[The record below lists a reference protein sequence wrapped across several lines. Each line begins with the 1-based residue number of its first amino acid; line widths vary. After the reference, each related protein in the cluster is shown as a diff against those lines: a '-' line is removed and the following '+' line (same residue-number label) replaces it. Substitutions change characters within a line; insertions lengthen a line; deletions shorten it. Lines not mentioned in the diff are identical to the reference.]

1 MIEPSLAEHVVAT
14 AFAALLVHQLGVPV
28 PAFPVLIW
36 AGAVASGDTLRLSQV
51 FLVTTLAGTV
61 GNLPWYWA
69 GRRYGHRVLKLVC
82 RITLSPDSCVRQ
94 TETIFERRGP
104 VMLVIARFLPGFETV
119 APPLAGALRVALPA
133 FLLYDLAGSALRAGA
148 GLALGVAFRGEI
160 SRLLDWL
167 AALGTHATLL
177 VAALLAGYV
186 GYRFG
191 QRRRF
196 LRSLKAARISAHEL
210 DEMMTRGDDPVVLDV
225 RTRAHRRLDGRQIP
239 GAHAVDLDALEHTLA
254 EVSRER
260 DVVVYCACPN
270 EATAAK
276 VALQLR
282 ARGFRRVRPLSGGID
297 AWASAGL
304 AVERVAEARAP
315 VR

>member
-1 MIEPSLAEHVVAT
+1 
-14 AFAALLVHQLGVPV
+14 
-28 PAFPVLIW
+28 
-36 AGAVASGDTLRLSQV
+36 
-51 FLVTTLAGTV
+51 V

-94 TETIFERRGP
+94 TETVFERRGP

-186 GYRFG
+186 GYRFR

-210 DEMMTRGDDPVVLDV
+210 HDMMTRGDDPVVLDV

-254 EVSRER
+254 EVPRER

-304 AVERVAEARAP
+304 ALESVAEAQAP
-315 VR
+315 VP

>member
-1 MIEPSLAEHVVAT
+1 LIEPSLAEHVVAT

-36 AGAVASGDTLRLSQV
+36 AGAVASGDTLRLGQV

-94 TETIFERRGP
+94 TETVFERRGP

-167 AALGTHATLL
+167 AALGMHASLL

-186 GYRFG
+186 GYRFR

-196 LRSLKAARISAHEL
+196 LHSLRAARISAHEL
-210 DEMMTRGDDPVVLDV
+210 HDMMARGDDPVVLDV

-254 EVSRER
+254 EVPRER

-304 AVERVAEARAP
+304 ALERVAEARAP
-315 VR
+315 IS